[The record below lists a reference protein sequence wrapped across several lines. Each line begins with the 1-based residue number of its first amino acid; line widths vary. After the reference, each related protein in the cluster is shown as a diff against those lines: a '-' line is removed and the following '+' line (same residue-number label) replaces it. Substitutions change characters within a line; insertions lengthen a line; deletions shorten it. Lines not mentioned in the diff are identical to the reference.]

1 MPRAASYWPSESFLP
16 GFMFRNPIV
25 PGFYAS
31 AKPEHPPA
39 RFEWAEYTPQPPKTH
54 TPVIVHEQA
63 AGATI

>member
-1 MPRAASYWPSESFLP
+1 
-16 GFMFRNPIV
+16 MFRNPIV